1 MLRDEEVKRLFSLL
15 LKLYHER
22 GYMKLRVLI
31 GYILCMML
39 SASELLSQVNV
50 RVGYV
55 AAFPQLSVNDNLL
68 SSFDP
73 VNGEVSDGFGSTG
86 FMQGLQLGLRY
97 RIGNFAIETG
107 WESVSRDR
115 SALIF
120 NSLTESFTNRAYNY
134 SLSSFRTGIDNYFG
148 KYGIGTTLMY
158 QRLKIDRIIGG
169 NDLTLTK
176 ERQLGLRLE
185 FIWQVQESSAISF
198 EIRPFYQFSLKDYN
212 LSGLAEDLDL
222 STGVD
227 IMESP
232 KIWGVSLVFYNGRQ
246 R

>member
-1 MLRDEEVKRLFSLL
+1 
-15 LKLYHER
+15 
-22 GYMKLRVLI
+22 MKLKTLI
-31 GYILCMML
+31 GWITCMLLISLDM
-39 SASELLSQVNV
+39 SAQVNV
-50 RVGYV
+50 KVGYI
-55 AAFPQLSVNDNLL
+55 ASFPQLTVNDNLL
-68 SSFDP
+68 SSFNP
-73 VNGEVSDGFGSTG
+73 SNAEVSERFGSTG

-97 RIGNFAIETG
+97 RISNFAAEVG

-120 NSLTESFTNRAYNY
+120 NPTNDNFTNRQYNY
-134 SLSSFRTGIDNYFG
+134 SLSSYRAGVDNYFG
-148 KYGIGTTLMY
+148 KYGIGTALMY
-158 QRLKIDRIIGG
+158 QRLKIDRVIGS
-169 NDLTLTK
+169 NDLALTK

-227 IMESP
+227 TMESP
-232 KIWGVSLVFYNGRQ
+232 KMWGVSLVFYNGRQ
-246 R
+246 RK